1 MTLSFLDDMD
11 FQSQLTQ
18 IPQVV
23 LHKLCCTFYATEAQ
37 VIISV
42 IFERQKRLSAEN
54 VDQNMRID
62 AIEDTN
68 ENLKQDYN
76 KTESHLLAVNDAL
89 QELKYQDDMI
99 KLEVSRKVLSGLL
112 SSTILQSKIQILCAS
127 SSIRP
132 ERLTLTEIEQNDRL
146 DIIEENIP
154 RNITHDLDNLQAENA
169 RQDLAISKLEE
180 TQNNHIDKFGMN

>member
-1 MTLSFLDDMD
+1 M
-11 FQSQLTQ
+11 
-18 IPQVV
+18 
-23 LHKLCCTFYATEAQ
+23 
-37 VIISV
+37 IISV

-112 SSTILQSKIQILCAS
+112 SSTILQSKI
-127 SSIRP
+127 
-132 ERLTLTEIEQNDRL
+132 
-146 DIIEENIP
+146 
-154 RNITHDLDNLQAENA
+154 
-169 RQDLAISKLEE
+169 
-180 TQNNHIDKFGMN
+180 

>member
-1 MTLSFLDDMD
+1 M
-11 FQSQLTQ
+11 
-18 IPQVV
+18 
-23 LHKLCCTFYATEAQ
+23 
-37 VIISV
+37 IISV

-54 VDQNMRID
+54 VDQNMRIY

-112 SSTILQSKIQILCAS
+112 SSTILQSKI
-127 SSIRP
+127 
-132 ERLTLTEIEQNDRL
+132 
-146 DIIEENIP
+146 
-154 RNITHDLDNLQAENA
+154 
-169 RQDLAISKLEE
+169 
-180 TQNNHIDKFGMN
+180 